1 MNGQLTLVKGEK
13 IPAWD
18 KRSLWAQEDRNRKA
32 MLDLF
37 GLEYPE
43 VERPVDDEDALSE
56 DLGENPFDG
65 EDDDPEDDE

>member
-1 MNGQLTLVKGEK
+1 MKLVKAEK
-13 IPAWD
+13 IPDWD

-43 VERPVDDEDALSE
+43 VERPIDGTE
-56 DLGENPFDG
+56 DLRDTFEEEFSDNLP
-65 EDDDPEDDE
+65 EEEAEDDE